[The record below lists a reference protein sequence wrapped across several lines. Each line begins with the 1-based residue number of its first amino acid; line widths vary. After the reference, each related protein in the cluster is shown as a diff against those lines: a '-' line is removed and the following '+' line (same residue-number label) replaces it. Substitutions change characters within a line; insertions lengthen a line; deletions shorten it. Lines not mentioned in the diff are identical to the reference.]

1 MLTAEA
7 SKLTAEASK
16 LTAEASKLTAEASKL
31 TAEASKLTVEASK
44 LTAETSRMTAE
55 TSRMTAET
63 SRMTAEAST
72 TEARDGRGKAMA
84 SVLYQSIETLSK
96 DKGIDPE
103 IVVGAVEDAIAL
115 ATRKYYKTTESM
127 RAEMD
132 RETGEIRAYVFKTVV
147 ETPEQVEDETNQIS
161 LEKAREMAPEVEVGG
176 ELRFYKD
183 TTPLGRIAAQMA
195 KQVIFQ
201 KVREAE
207 RDTVFNEYNHRAGE
221 VLNATVKRLEPMDTI
236 FDLGKAEA
244 RMPKREQ
251 SRLEQFAV
259 GERVRVVLLR
269 VDRAAKGPQVI
280 VSRAAPGLVSSL
292 FQSEVPEIYDGTV
305 TIRAIAREAG
315 ERTKIAV
322 MSRDKDVDPVGA
334 CVGMKG
340 MRVQSIIRELRG
352 EKIDII
358 EYSEEITTFAEKAL
372 QPAKV
377 SRVSITDLGEKQ
389 IEVIVDDTQLSL
401 AIGKKGQNVRL
412 AAKLL
417 QWKIDIKSE
426 EEKRQEVEQQ
436 MTAMSGGPTTP
447 IEQVTELGE
456 QILEKLI
463 AAGITTIEEL
473 ADMTPEQLE
482 EVPGIGEKTVE
493 KISTAVR
500 HYFGQYEEGEE
511 RPAVAAIAAA
521 SEIEGDAAEASAD
534 AEVSHPDHARDVEAS
549 LGSEASTED
558 NIIAAEESTGEA
570 EESMLSEKLS
580 GTTEERLAEEAAEF
594 GEAQE
599 LNGVSTDD
607 LIAAEDRASM
617 SDANDDADAREEKIE
632 LENDEVDNLAV
643 QANEVSDEG
652 IDTDGHDRG

>member
-1 MLTAEA
+1 
-7 SKLTAEASK
+7 
-16 LTAEASKLTAEASKL
+16 
-31 TAEASKLTVEASK
+31 
-44 LTAETSRMTAE
+44 
-55 TSRMTAET
+55 
-63 SRMTAEAST
+63 
-72 TEARDGRGKAMA
+72 MA
-84 SVLYQSIETLSK
+84 SALYQSIEILSR

-115 ATRKYYKTTESM
+115 ATRKYYKTQENM
-127 RAEMD
+127 RAELD
-132 RETGEIRAYVFKTVV
+132 KESGEIRAYVYKTVV
-147 ETPEQVEDETNQIS
+147 ETPELIEDPVNQIA
-161 LEKAREMAPEVEVGG
+161 LEEARELAPEVEIGG
-176 ELRFYKD
+176 EIRYYKPTD
-183 TTPLGRIAAQMA
+183 VLGRIAAQMA

-207 RDTVFNEYNHRAGE
+207 RDTVFNEYNHRVGE
-221 VLNATVKRLEPMDTI
+221 VLNATVKRVELQDVI

-244 RMPKREQ
+244 RMPRREQ

-280 VSRAAPGLVSSL
+280 VSRAAKELVQNL

-305 TIRAIAREAG
+305 VIRAIAREAG

-358 EYSEEITTFAEKAL
+358 EFSEEITTFAEKAL

-389 IEVIVDDTQLSL
+389 LEVIVDDTQLSL

-417 QWKIDIKSE
+417 EWKIDIKSE

-436 MTAMSGGPTTP
+436 MQGVGGPATP
-447 IEQVTELGE
+447 IEQVSELGE
-456 QILEKLI
+456 QIIQKLV
-463 AAGITTIEEL
+463 AAGITTVEAL

-482 EVPGIGEKTVE
+482 EIPGIGEKTLE
-493 KISTAVR
+493 KISVAVR
-500 HYFGQYEEGEE
+500 HYFGQYEEGEQ
-511 RPAVAAIAAA
+511 RPATAVASNEDREAA
-521 SEIEGDAAEASAD
+521 AAEAASK
-534 AEVSHPDHARDVEAS
+534 AS
-549 LGSEASTED
+549 LDE
-558 NIIAAEESTGEA
+558 
-570 EESMLSEKLS
+570 
-580 GTTEERLAEEAAEF
+580 EEAALKLDLTQDDGDTADEEGVGDEGSGLIDDEVAEEQI
-594 GEAQE
+594 GEITE
-599 LNGVSTDD
+599 TGEG
-607 LIAAEDRASM
+607 AEDDGAESV
-617 SDANDDADAREEKIE
+617 AP
-632 LENDEVDNLAV
+632 
-643 QANEVSDEG
+643 G
-652 IDTDGHDRG
+652 GHDTSHRLVETAVTEDVAESAELQQEEDRKSGNGA

>member
-1 MLTAEA
+1 
-7 SKLTAEASK
+7 
-16 LTAEASKLTAEASKL
+16 
-31 TAEASKLTVEASK
+31 
-44 LTAETSRMTAE
+44 
-55 TSRMTAET
+55 
-63 SRMTAEAST
+63 
-72 TEARDGRGKAMA
+72 MA
-84 SVLYQSIETLSK
+84 SALYQSIELLSRE
-96 DKGIDPE
+96 KGIDPE

-115 ATRKYYKTTESM
+115 ATRKYYKTVENM
-127 RAEMD
+127 RGELD
-132 RETGEIRAYVFKTVV
+132 RESGEIRAYIFKTVV
-147 ETPEQVEDETNQIS
+147 ETDEQVEDEENQ
-161 LEKAREMAPEVEVGG
+161 LTVEQAREMAPEVEAGA

-207 RDTVFNEYNHRAGE
+207 RDTIFNEYGDRIGE
-221 VLNATVKRLEPMDTI
+221 VLNATVKRLEPMDVI

-251 SRLEQFAV
+251 SRLESFSV

-280 VSRAAPGLVSSL
+280 VSRAAPVLVQNL

-305 TIRAIAREAG
+305 QVKAIAREAG

-322 MSRDKDVDPVGA
+322 QSRDKDVDPVGA

-358 EYSEEITTFAEKAL
+358 EYSDEITTFAEKAL

-377 SRVSITDLGEKQ
+377 SRVSIVDLTEKQ
-389 IEVIVDDTQLSL
+389 LEVIVDDTQLSL

-436 MTAMSGGPTTP
+436 MQAMQGAPQTP
-447 IEQVTELGE
+447 IEQVTQLGE
-456 QILEKLI
+456 SVMEKLI
-463 AAGITTIEEL
+463 AAGITTVEQL
-473 ADMTPEQLE
+473 ADMTEEELG
-482 EVPGIGEKTVE
+482 EVPGIGERSVE
-493 KISTAVR
+493 RIATAVR
-500 HYFGQYEEGEE
+500 HYFGHYNEGEA
-511 RPAVAAIAAA
+511 RPTDAPVPEPLLEAGEEAVAAEPASDDEGDEVHSMTRTPEEILAEQAAA
-521 SEIEGDAAEASAD
+521 AGSVTEVDDYSTEELAD
-534 AEVSHPDHARDVEAS
+534 AEDA
-549 LGSEASTED
+549 
-558 NIIAAEESTGEA
+558 
-570 EESMLSEKLS
+570 LS
-580 GTTEERLAEEAAEF
+580 A
-594 GEAQE
+594 
-599 LNGVSTDD
+599 
-607 LIAAEDRASM
+607 
-617 SDANDDADAREEKIE
+617 SDANDDADAREERIE
-632 LENDEVDNLAV
+632 MDNDSVDTLVDDA
-643 QANEVSDEG
+643 QEFSDEG

>member
-1 MLTAEA
+1 
-7 SKLTAEASK
+7 
-16 LTAEASKLTAEASKL
+16 
-31 TAEASKLTVEASK
+31 
-44 LTAETSRMTAE
+44 
-55 TSRMTAET
+55 
-63 SRMTAEAST
+63 
-72 TEARDGRGKAMA
+72 MA
-84 SVLYQSIETLSK
+84 SVLYQSIETLSR
-96 DKGIDPE
+96 DKGIEPAV
-103 IVVGAVEDAIAL
+103 VVGAVEDAIAL
-115 ATRKYYKTTESM
+115 ATRKYYKTQENM
-127 RAEMD
+127 RGEMD
-132 RETGEIRAYVFKTVV
+132 KETGEIRAYVFKTVV
-147 ETPEQVEDETNQIS
+147 ESAEQVEDDVNQIP
-161 LEKAREMAPEVEVGG
+161 LEQARELAPEVEVGG

-183 TTPLGRIAAQMA
+183 TSPLGRIAAQMA

-207 RDTVFNEYNHRAGE
+207 RDTVFLEYNHRAGE
-221 VLNATVKRLEPMDTI
+221 VINATVKRLEPMDVI

-251 SRLEQFAV
+251 SRLEQFSV

-280 VSRAAPGLVSSL
+280 VSRAAPALVQNL

-358 EYSEEITTFAEKAL
+358 EFSEEITTFAEKAL

-377 SRVSITDLGEKQ
+377 ARVSIVDLADKQ

-436 MTAMSGGPTTP
+436 MHAMGGGPTTP
-447 IEQVTELGE
+447 VEQITELGE

-463 AAGITTIEEL
+463 TAGITTVEEL

-500 HYFGQYEEGEE
+500 HYFGQYQEGEE
-511 RPAVAAIAAA
+511 RPVAVEAA
-521 SEIEGDAAEASAD
+521 SE
-534 AEVSHPDHARDVEAS
+534 
-549 LGSEASTED
+549 SEAPTES
-558 NIIAAEESTGEA
+558 AEEDTVANETTSGVETPEEILAEQAGAGEA
-570 EESMLSEKLS
+570 EEVANIS
-580 GTTEERLAEEAAEF
+580 TEDIAAIEELNSNSDGFSDADNREAAIERNND
-594 GEAQE
+594 AVDE
-599 LNGVSTDD
+599 L
-607 LIAAEDRASM
+607 
-617 SDANDDADAREEKIE
+617 AN
-632 LENDEVDNLAV
+632 
-643 QANEVSDEG
+643 QSQEVSEEG
-652 IDTDGHDRG
+652 IDIEGHDRG